1 MKQSRNVSL
10 QRFNTFGVPAT
21 ASRVTQLSRVEDL
34 AGCTFMPGRDL
45 VLGGGSNLLLAGDIE
60 GNVFLNRMAGMRL
73 LEDSHE
79 GALVE
84 CASGELWHS
93 MVLWS
98 LAHGLSGL
106 ENLSLIP
113 GLVGAAPIQNIGAY
127 GVELSDV
134 LVSVGCWDW
143 LAGEPV
149 ELTAEDCRLGYRTSR
164 FKTDDADRFLVTS
177 IRMNLARRFQPRL
190 EYAGIEE
197 QLGAMGV
204 SEVSAD
210 LVSRAVIALRKR
222 KLPDPALIGNAGS
235 FFKNPAVT
243 ADLADTLKADFPT
256 LPAYP
261 AGDGRYKLSAAW
273 MIDHCG
279 WKGHRAGDA
288 GVSDQHAL
296 VLINHGTASGRELLE
311 LARRVAASVQ
321 NRFGVALEPEPVI
334 VGAPWRERPDS

>member
-21 ASRVTQLSRVEDL
+21 ASRVAQFSRVEDL
-34 AGCTFMPGRDL
+34 AECTFMPGRDL
-45 VLGGGSNLLLAGDIE
+45 VLGGGSNLLLTGDIE
-60 GNVFLNRMAGMRL
+60 GTVFLNRMAGMRL

-98 LAHGLSGL
+98 LAHGLCGL

-134 LVSVGCWDW
+134 LVSVRCWDW
-143 LAGEPV
+143 LAGKPV
-149 ELTAEDCRLGYRTSR
+149 EFTAEDCRLGYRTSR
-164 FKTDDADRFLVTS
+164 FKTDDANRFLVTS

-204 SEVSAD
+204 SEV
-210 LVSRAVIALRKR
+210 
-222 KLPDPALIGNAGS
+222 
-235 FFKNPAVT
+235 T

-273 MIDHCG
+273 IIDHCG

-296 VLINHGTASGRELLE
+296 VLVNHGTASGRELLE

-321 NRFGVALEPEPVI
+321 DRFGVALEPEPVI
-334 VGAPWRERPDS
+334 VGAPWQESPDS